1 VRLGLSGLGAA
12 IGLALTAQPAL
23 AIDPKDVSTIT
34 SGPQGPTPAHLSTSG
49 LGDLG
54 RLFFGLVIV
63 IAVIGIAYAILRKA
77 SRARLPGRRG
87 TALEVLETTPLGPNR
102 NLHLVRVGE
111 RVLVVG
117 ATDHGITALDA
128 FDRDAAIDEG
138 LLAEPTPDELLAE
151 ALGPDPGASGRRG
164 LLDALRDRTSR

>member
-1 VRLGLSGLGAA
+1 M
-12 IGLALTAQPAL
+12 
-23 AIDPKDVSTIT
+23 
-34 SGPQGPTPAHLSTSG
+34 
-49 LGDLG
+49 
-54 RLFFGLVIV
+54 
-63 IAVIGIAYAILRKA
+63 
-77 SRARLPGRRG
+77 
-87 TALEVLETTPLGPNR
+87 LETTPLGPNR

-151 ALGPDPGASGRRG
+151 ALGPDTGDERPPRPHRRAPRPHFS
-164 LLDALRDRTSR
+164 LTSRREML

>member
-1 VRLGLSGLGAA
+1 VRLRLAALSVVV
-12 IGLALTAQPAL
+12 GLALTAPPAF
-23 AIDPKDVSTIT
+23 AIDPKDIGNLQ

-54 RLFFGLVIV
+54 RLSFGLIIV
-63 IAVIGIAYAILRKA
+63 IAVIGVAYAILRKA

-111 RVLVVG
+111 RVLVIG

-138 LLAEPTPDELLAE
+138 LVAEPTPDELLAE
-151 ALGPDPGASGRRG
+151 ALGPDTSASGRRG
-164 LLDALRDRTSR
+164 LLDALRDRTTR

>member
-1 VRLGLSGLGAA
+1 VRLRLAGLAA
-12 IGLALTAQPAL
+12 VVGLALTAQPAL
-23 AIDPKDVSTIT
+23 AIDPKDVGTLG

-54 RLFFGLVIV
+54 RLFVGLVIV

-111 RVLVVG
+111 RVLVIG
-117 ATDHGITALDA
+117 ATDHGITPLHA

-138 LLAEPTPDELLAE
+138 LVAEPTPDELLAE
-151 ALGPDPGASGRRG
+151 ALGPDPSASGRRG